1 VLDECHAP
9 LDSTPEF
16 RPKMRQL
23 GELVERGVQMVY
35 LTVILP
41 LHTEPEFMNI
51 IKIRA
56 EDVYM
61 F

>member
-1 VLDECHAP
+1 VFDECHTV

-35 LTVILP
+35 LTAALP
-41 LHTEPEFMNI
+41 PHAESEFMNNI
-51 IKIRA
+51 TAK
-56 EDVYM
+56 D
-61 F
+61 